1 MPAQAPKGDSMH
13 ATLLLADGREF
24 SGEGFGATG
33 VSFGELVFNTSM
45 TGYQEVLTDPSY
57 CRQMVTMTAPE
68 IGNYGCNSSD
78 DESAKVQLAGLIVR
92 NLSPVA
98 SNFSATETLDA
109 YLKRHG
115 TVAIEGLDTR
125 EIARSIRDGGHVM
138 CALAHG
144 DYDRA
149 EVLAQLAEQPSM
161 SGADLACQVT
171 TKARYTWNEG
181 SDGNTHAGSFK
192 VVAVDFGIKRN
203 ILRLL
208 VDAGCDLTVVPAST
222 SAEEIRSLAPQGVF
236 LSNGP
241 GDPAAVTYAL
251 AMARDLMGEIPMF
264 GICLGHQ
271 IMALAQGAQSFK
283 MKFGHRGANHPVRH
297 ESTGRIE
304 ITSQNH
310 GFAVH
315 KENLPAAL
323 EVTHS
328 HLNDGTI
335 SGLHYIGLK
344 AFSVQYHPESAPGP
358 HDSRYLFE
366 QFVALMSES

>member
-1 MPAQAPKGDSMH
+1 
-13 ATLLLADGREF
+13 
-24 SGEGFGATG
+24 
-33 VSFGELVFNTSM
+33 
-45 TGYQEVLTDPSY
+45 
-57 CRQMVTMTAPE
+57 
-68 IGNYGCNSSD
+68 
-78 DESAKVQLAGLIVR
+78 
-92 NLSPVA
+92 
-98 SNFSATETLDA
+98 
-109 YLKRHG
+109 
-115 TVAIEGLDTR
+115 
-125 EIARSIRDGGHVM
+125 
-138 CALAHG
+138 
-144 DYDRA
+144 
-149 EVLAQLAEQPSM
+149 
-161 SGADLACQVT
+161 
-171 TKARYTWNEG
+171 
-181 SDGNTHAGSFK
+181 
-192 VVAVDFGIKRN
+192 
-203 ILRLL
+203 
-208 VDAGCDLTVVPAST
+208 LTVVPAST
-222 SAEEIRSLAPQGVF
+222 SAEEIRALAPQGLF